1 MVSHAAVMELLQES
15 MEKRYVQTGVVEK
28 ISQVKIRNETE
39 ELILINFNGVTVYC
53 RKEEFIKRKI
63 NSFSGFLQTPVPFI
77 VKRITPE
84 GNVIVSRTEALPWVA
99 RNFIR
104 NYSVGDLVTGTVSGV
119 TENNLVFVDVSGVP
133 CIIPPQ
139 EWSQNRPANLREFL
153 RVGTE
158 LELKILSIDELKKD
172 SDELKEESEESKENT
187 ENVTTEFGYRV
198 RLSRKAILDDE
209 KEKIWDNIEEY
220 YNPGDTTVAKVTGYA
235 AGQNSF
241 FLELPRGLVI
251 LGNLQSNLRRQYGGS
266 LPLGLKVHI
275 NILRMDKATRRGKAK
290 IFKIDPTLQSSLRKQ
305 YAFDQHTS

>member
-1 MVSHAAVMELLQES
+1 MSSQAAVMELLQES
-15 MEKRYVQTGVVEK
+15 MEKRYVQTGIVEK

-53 RKEEFIKRKI
+53 RKEEFIKREIK
-63 NSFSGFLQTPVPFI
+63 SFSGFLQTPVPFL

-104 NYSVGDLVTGTVSGV
+104 NYSVGDFVTGTVSGV
-119 TENNLVFVDVSGVP
+119 TENNMVFVDVSGVP

-139 EWSQNRPANLREFL
+139 EWSQNRPMNLREFL

-158 LELKILSIDELKKD
+158 LELKILSIDELKKEPVD
-172 SDELKEESEESKENT
+172 GEEST

-198 RLSRKAILDDE
+198 RLSRKAILDEE
-209 KEKIWDNIEEY
+209 KEKIWDKIEEY

-235 AGQNSF
+235 SGQNSF
-241 FLELPRGLVI
+241 FLELPKGLVI
-251 LGNLQSNLRRQYGGS
+251 LGNLQSNLRRQYGGT
-266 LPLGLKVHI
+266 LPLGLKVHV

-290 IFKIDPTLQSSLRKQ
+290 IFKVDPTLQSTLRKP
-305 YAFDQHTS
+305 YAFDHHTS